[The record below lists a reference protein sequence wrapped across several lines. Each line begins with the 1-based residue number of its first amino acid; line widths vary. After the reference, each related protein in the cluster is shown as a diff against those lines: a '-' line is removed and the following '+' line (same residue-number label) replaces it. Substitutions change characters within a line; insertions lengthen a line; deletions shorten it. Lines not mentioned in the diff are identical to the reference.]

1 MTQES
6 VVYRQTDR
14 LTYIHTDIYI
24 YKYRRLPVGSHVGL
38 GLHVPFD
45 WQVMVA
51 SPFSMNPLL
60 QLNVILVPIEY
71 RLFGFSTEKNN
82 SICRWRWSITE
93 C

>member
-6 VVYRQTDR
+6 VVYRQTHR
-14 LTYIHTDIYI
+14 LTYIQI

-51 SPFSMNPLL
+51 NPFSMNPLL

-71 RLFGFSTEKNN
+71 RLFGFSTEN
-82 SICRWRWSITE
+82 TTPFAG
-93 C
+93 